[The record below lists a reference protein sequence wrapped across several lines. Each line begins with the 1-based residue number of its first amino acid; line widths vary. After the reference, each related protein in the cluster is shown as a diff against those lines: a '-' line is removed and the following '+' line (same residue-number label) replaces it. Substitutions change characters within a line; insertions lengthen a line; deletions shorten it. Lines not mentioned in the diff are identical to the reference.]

1 VRCGAV
7 RCGVQGVRND
17 LAMDCEALPDLELAR
32 LFKAVSDSRTTH
44 YEQSPSTPAD
54 HQSVGPVGVL

>member
-1 VRCGAV
+1 M
-7 RCGVQGVRND
+7 VQGVRND

-32 LFKAVSDSRTTH
+32 IFKVVSDSRTTH

-54 HQSVGPVGVL
+54 HQCVGPVGVL